1 MLKIETISVVLISK
15 DGYYIGK
22 NGELPKRYKGDK
34 EFITN
39 LVKDKVVLMSEQTFK
54 DLPESIKKATKS
66 ITTNIEEKYEIN
78 FGIGTF
84 SKNSDMFIIIKSEED
99 LNGGKEFLINR
110 ITDYYDLI
118 MNINNIMIFFKRK

>member
-15 DGYYIGK
+15 DWYYIWK
-22 NGELPKRYKGDK
+22 NWELPKRYKWDK

-78 FGIGTF
+78 FWIWTF

-99 LNGGKEFLINR
+99 LNWWKEFLINR